1 LSVRQPIPEEP
12 GADSLVAGQ
21 ILQHLPAALRGQLRE
36 LSILQE
42 TDSTNS
48 ALARLPAGQRHAHVL
63 LAEQQSSGRGRRQRS
78 WHSPAGGNIYLSLG
92 WRFANQSSALST
104 LPLVTAL
111 CLCRA
116 LDRAGVR
123 GHGIK
128 WPNDVLIDGAKLAG
142 ILVETQAVG
151 SGPVLAVIGIG
162 LNVRMPDSGGGHP
175 APIIDRPWTD
185 LASHVPM
192 ERRAISRNNVV
203 ALLLQELLPGLERFD
218 AEGFAAFHA
227 EWRQRDL
234 LAGHRLRIDG
244 NGGCRYGRAVDVA
257 DDGGLRVDIDGY
269 GSQVLYAAD
278 VSIHDE

>member
-1 LSVRQPIPEEP
+1 LSAQESFSDSVNG
-12 GADSLVAGQ
+12 GALVADC
-21 ILQHLPAALRGQLRE
+21 ILERLPDALRERLRQLTV
-36 LSILQE
+36 LQQ

-48 ALARLPAGQRHAHVL
+48 ALARLPAEQRHAHVL
-63 LAEQQSSGRGRRQRS
+63 LAEKQTSGRGRRQRA
-78 WHSPAGGNIYLSLG
+78 WHSPGGGNIYLSLG
-92 WRFANQSSALST
+92 WRFASQSAALST

-116 LDRAGVR
+116 LDRTGLQ

-151 SGPVLAVIGIG
+151 SGPLLAVIGIG
-162 LNVRMPDSGGGHP
+162 LNVRMPCSGSGHTP
-175 APIIDRPWTD
+175 AIIDRPWTD
-185 LASHVPM
+185 LASQLPP
-192 ERRAISRNNVV
+192 ERRAISRNEVV
-203 ALLLQELLPGLERFD
+203 ALLLQELLPGLERFE
-218 AEGFAAFHA
+218 AEGFAAYRD

-234 LAGHRLRIDG
+234 LAGHRLRFEG
-244 NGGCRYGRAVDVA
+244 NGGFRYGRAVTVE

-269 GSQVLYAAD
+269 GLQVLYAAD